1 MGPLVCQIADLDSE
15 PVPVGDSTAA
25 DVSSFQFDDEELD
38 VTAAVLPVQL
48 ILEECYVDHLS
59 ETVLT
64 DRGVVYTIIE
74 GGSHQQTR
82 FLVSNLGYG
91 YTVKVL

>member
-1 MGPLVCQIADLDSE
+1 MDAE

-25 DVSSFQFDDEELD
+25 DVSSFQFDDEEFD

-48 ILEECYVDHLS
+48 ILEESYVDRLS

-64 DRGVVYTIIE
+64 DSGVVYTIIE
-74 GGSHQQTR
+74 GGSQQQTR
-82 FLVSNLGYG
+82 SLVSNLGYG